1 MYFRSTLIAAALTIA
16 AFSGVANAEQTDD
29 PAEISALASV
39 TVSATDAIAAAEKAG
54 NGKVVELTLEAS
66 GAPHYAIT
74 LQAADGTETNYVVDA
89 MTGAAVQVGEASADN
104 GDGDG
109 ETMDDVANANDQRD
123 GDGETMD
130 DGPNA
135 NDQGD
140 GDGETN
146 DDANGNANDTGDGDG
161 ESPNK

>member
-1 MYFRSTLIAAALTIA
+1 MYIRSTLIAAALTLA
-16 AFSGVANAEQTDD
+16 AFSGVASAQQADD
-29 PAEISALASV
+29 PSEIASLASV

-54 NGKVVELTLEAS
+54 SGKVVELTLDAS

-74 LQAADGTETNYVVDA
+74 LLAIDGTETNYVVDA
-89 MTGAAVQVGEASADN
+89 MTGAVVQVGENWSDS
-104 GDGDG
+104 GDG
-109 ETMDDVANANDQRD
+109 EA
-123 GDGETMD
+123 MD

-146 DDANGNANDTGDGDG
+146 DDGAKASDQGDG
-161 ESPNK
+161 ETNDDGAK